1 MAELA
6 SGVASKILEKLGSLA
21 YGEFILVLDIKSQL
35 IELEGTMTTIKAVL
49 LDAEEKQA
57 TNRALSIW
65 LRQLKDIFYAAED
78 VLDEIECEV
87 LRKRVLRTYG
97 RPNREV
103 RGCFSGCSALAF
115 RSKLGHKIMG
125 IKEKLSK
132 IAANKD
138 QFNLIAR
145 LEDNHVMHRRR
156 DITHSF
162 VLPSDVIG
170 RDDDRKN
177 IIDLLM
183 HPNADRNV
191 NVVFIVGLGGFG
203 KTTIAKLVYNDKHVA
218 EHFELRM
225 WVCVS
230 EDFDVARLIK
240 EILKCASGTIDEN
253 LGVDMWQTS
262 LRDCLRNKRFLLVLD
277 DVWNEDRS
285 KWIELKGLLSAGLE
299 GSRIIVTTRTHMV
312 ASIMG
317 TGLTYTLERLSHKDC
332 LSLFVE
338 WAFKEGEDKQYPNLL
353 EIGKEIA
360 KKCQGVPLAIR
371 TLGSLL
377 FSKVDEHEWESVR
390 DSEIW
395 RLEQKEGD
403 ILPALKLSYDQMP
416 SHLKQCFAFC
426 SLFPKD
432 FLFNSDLLIQFW
444 MAHGLLNK
452 TCNSQNIEL
461 EDVGDMCIK
470 ELWSRSF
477 FQDVEHDLWYYRY
490 WFKMH
495 DIVHDLALKVAEE
508 ECSVVGFHTQNIVG
522 TIRHLSFSHNGLQV
536 PKYFYM
542 LSCGVRTTLFQTKQV
557 PALVEAC
564 ISRFKYLRVLDLSYS
579 SFEVLSRSICTLKH
593 LRFLNLAWN
602 DRIKKLPNSICKL
615 YNLQTL
621 LLHGC
626 PRLERLP
633 KDTKKMINLRYL
645 TVTTTYT
652 YLFENGACHLNS
664 LRFLRVYYCPRLEIL
679 FQGMN
684 GRLTNLRTLVILGCN
699 RLTSLTHDIK
709 LLTTVET
716 LIVENCKE
724 LSLTGG
730 EDGRNLK
737 LSLRKLK
744 ILDLPKLEV
753 LPEWLKGSADTLQ
766 FLSIRDCPN
775 LMALPE
781 WLPSLKSLR
790 TLEIFY
796 CPKLSSLPEGMDRLT
811 ALRELT
817 IDDCDELVRKCKEED
832 HPKIAH
838 IPSVQLD

>member
-78 VLDEIECEV
+78 VLDEVECEV
-87 LRKRVLRTYG
+87 LRKQVLRTYG

-115 RSKLGHKIMG
+115 RSKLGHKIKG

-170 RDDDRKN
+170 RDDDKKN
-177 IIDLLM
+177 MVDLLM

-191 NVVFIVGLGGFG
+191 NVVCIVGLGGLG

-285 KWIELKGLLSAGLE
+285 KWIELKGLLSGGLE
-299 GSRIIVTTRTHMV
+299 GSRIVVTTRSHLV
-312 ASIMG
+312 VSIMG
-317 TGLTYTLERLSHKDC
+317 TGLTYTLERLAHNDC

-338 WAFKEGEDKQYPNLL
+338 WAFKEGEDQQYPNLL
-353 EIGKEIA
+353 EIGQEIV

-377 FSKVDEHEWESVR
+377 FSKVDEREWESVR

-395 RLEQKEGD
+395 KLEQKE
-403 ILPALKLSYDQMP
+403 
-416 SHLKQCFAFC
+416 
-426 SLFPKD
+426 
-432 FLFNSDLLIQFW
+432 
-444 MAHGLLNK
+444 
-452 TCNSQNIEL
+452 
-461 EDVGDMCIK
+461 V
-470 ELWSRSF
+470 
-477 FQDVEHDLWYYRY
+477 
-490 WFKMH
+490 
-495 DIVHDLALKVAEE
+495 
-508 ECSVVGFHTQNIVG
+508 
-522 TIRHLSFSHNGLQV
+522 
-536 PKYFYM
+536 
-542 LSCGVRTTLFQTKQV
+542 
-557 PALVEAC
+557 
-564 ISRFKYLRVLDLSYS
+564 
-579 SFEVLSRSICTLKH
+579 
-593 LRFLNLAWN
+593 
-602 DRIKKLPNSICKL
+602 
-615 YNLQTL
+615 
-621 LLHGC
+621 
-626 PRLERLP
+626 
-633 KDTKKMINLRYL
+633 
-645 TVTTTYT
+645 
-652 YLFENGACHLNS
+652 
-664 LRFLRVYYCPRLEIL
+664 
-679 FQGMN
+679 
-684 GRLTNLRTLVILGCN
+684 
-699 RLTSLTHDIK
+699 
-709 LLTTVET
+709 
-716 LIVENCKE
+716 
-724 LSLTGG
+724 
-730 EDGRNLK
+730 
-737 LSLRKLK
+737 
-744 ILDLPKLEV
+744 
-753 LPEWLKGSADTLQ
+753 
-766 FLSIRDCPN
+766 
-775 LMALPE
+775 
-781 WLPSLKSLR
+781 
-790 TLEIFY
+790 IFY
-796 CPKLSSLPEGMDRLT
+796 L
-811 ALRELT
+811 
-817 IDDCDELVRKCKEED
+817 
-832 HPKIAH
+832 H
-838 IPSVQLD
+838 